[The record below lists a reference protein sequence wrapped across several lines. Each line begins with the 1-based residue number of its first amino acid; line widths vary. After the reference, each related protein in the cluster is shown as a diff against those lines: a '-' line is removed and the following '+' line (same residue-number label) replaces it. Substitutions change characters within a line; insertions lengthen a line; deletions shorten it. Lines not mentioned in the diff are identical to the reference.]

1 MEEPL
6 YRRIRRHAE
15 SRLSF
20 DLNSSPD
27 QVLQDCREYLRL
39 EDQMTYRYHRNGDN
53 GTRVA
58 QARSCV
64 IDVLIENLFGHAI
77 AAYKK
82 RFGPLPCP
90 ASVVALGGYGRAEL
104 SPFSDIDVMFLL
116 PDQVSKRNFR
126 RMQETFSENLLL
138 ILWDLKLRVGP
149 STRTVS
155 HTFEDAKKDI
165 ETKTAMLEAR
175 FITGQKTLFAGFI
188 QRYKRFYRRDHPE
201 AYIQA
206 RLDDQ
211 SSRRRKHQN
220 TVFLQEPDIK
230 SGVGGLREYQNILWM
245 AEIKLGMD
253 SMAKLHHRNYL
264 SRSEFRAYTQ
274 GYEFLLRVRNELH
287 FQSSRPTDLLNLEKQ
302 PNIAR
307 KLGYR
312 QKNISKRV
320 EAFMRDYYTHAKE
333 IYRVTQ
339 ILERRLFPERYATS
353 NRNRVSNTR
362 EAQRRKVVDGFILR
376 RNTLTHLNSS
386 IFEEEPERL
395 IRVFR
400 HCQQLDAVPDF
411 ALGCMITESL
421 PLLTKSVVHSPT
433 ANRSFRGI
441 LQTVGDVYPTLSK
454 MHELGV
460 LGRFLPEFS
469 ALTCLV
475 QHEYYHRYTADEHTL
490 NTIQELDRIFSG
502 ESQYSTVYGR
512 EIHNT
517 KSPSLL
523 YLVLLLHDIG
533 KGKMISGH
541 AEIGAE
547 MARTILARMQ
557 ISRDQIERI
566 IFLIKNHLEMWR
578 FWQRYDVEDPETG
591 EVFAEFVKDEETL
604 RLLFVHT
611 YCDSR
616 GTHSDLWNSY
626 KDGLHRRLFHTTLE
640 HLHGKISKGVDER
653 RKAIISRTRIKKAV
667 PHVSGDEITAH
678 FHQLPESY
686 FADNGVDQISYHLDI
701 IHRLLRRVNEMESFD
716 TLVPIVDWRDDL
728 NLSMTVV
735 NIATWDRPGLFYKLA
750 GAFSVAG
757 LNILSSRA
765 MSRMDSITIDSFYVC
780 EPGGGFVQDQK
791 ARDRFQASLESAL
804 KHNEDLLPVIVAQA
818 KKDERPS
825 FLRFDERLDAP
836 IPHKVDIHRDQRL
849 NRIIVEVQAT
859 DQIGLLYR
867 IAKAIYDR
875 GFNIDFAR
883 ISTELDVAVDTFHI
897 TDIDT
902 VKEDNSEDLQK
913 LEASLISLVS

>member
-15 SRLSF
+15 LRLSF
-20 DLNSSPD
+20 DLDANREK
-27 QVLQDCREYLRL
+27 VLHKCREYLRL
-39 EDQMTYRYHRNGDN
+39 EDHMIYRYHRIGDS

-58 QARSCV
+58 LARSCV
-64 IDVLIENLFGHAI
+64 IDVLIENLFRYSTAT
-77 AAYKK
+77 YKT
-82 RFGPLPCP
+82 RHGPLPCP
-90 ASVVALGGYGRAEL
+90 VSVVALGGYGRAEL
-104 SPFSDIDVMFLL
+104 SPLSDIDIMFLL
-116 PDQVSKRNFR
+116 PDDIAAGRIQQI
-126 RMQETFSENLLL
+126 QETFSENLLL
-138 ILWDLKLRVGP
+138 ILWDLKLKVGP
-149 STRTVS
+149 SIRTLS
-155 HTFEDAKKDI
+155 HTYEDAKKDI
-165 ETKTAMLEAR
+165 ETKTALLESR
-175 FITGQKTLFAGFI
+175 FVTGRKTLFAEFI
-188 QRYKRFYRRDHPE
+188 KQYKRFYRRDSPE

-211 SSRRRKHQN
+211 SARRRKHQN

-230 SGVGGLREYQNILWM
+230 NGVGGLRDYQNILWM

-253 SMAKLHHRNYL
+253 SMEKLHHRRYL
-264 SRSEFRAYTQ
+264 NKSEYRAYIA

-287 FQSSRPTDLLNLEKQ
+287 FQSTKPTNLLNLEKQ
-302 PNIAR
+302 PSIAE
-307 KLGYR
+307 KLGYQ
-312 QKNISKRV
+312 QKSVFKRV

-333 IYRVTQ
+333 IYRITH
-339 ILERRLFPERYATS
+339 ILERRLFPARQTATDRGPNGKLS
-353 NRNRVSNTR
+353 GSRKRRVF
-362 EAQRRKVVDGFILR
+362 DGFILR

-386 IFEEEPERL
+386 VFEEDPERL

-400 HCQQLDAVPDF
+400 HCQQLNATPDF
-411 ALGCMITESL
+411 TLGSLITESL
-421 PLLTKSVVHSPT
+421 PLITRSVVHSPT

-441 LQTVGDVYPTLSK
+441 LQTVGEVYPTLAK

-460 LGRFLPEFS
+460 LARFVPEFS
-469 ALTCLV
+469 DLTCLV

-490 NTIQELDRIFSG
+490 NTIRQLDRIFSG
-502 ESQYSTVYGR
+502 ESQHSPVYVH
-512 EIHNT
+512 EIHQT
-517 KSPSLL
+517 KNPSIL
-523 YLVLLLHDIG
+523 YLTLLLHDIG

-557 ISRDQIERI
+557 ISPDIMERI
-566 IFLIKNHLEMWR
+566 LFLIRNHLEMWR

-591 EVFAEFVKDEETL
+591 EAFADFVKDEETL
-604 RLLFVHT
+604 RLLFVQT

-626 KDGLHRRLFHTTLE
+626 KDGLHRRLFHITLD
-640 HLHGKISKGVDER
+640 HFRGKVAKAVDER
-653 RKAIISRTRIKKAV
+653 RKALVSRSSIREAV
-667 PHVSGDEITAH
+667 PHVSEEEITAH
-678 FHQLPESY
+678 FHQLPASY
-686 FADNGVDQISYHLDI
+686 FVDNGVEEISFHLDI
-701 IHRLLRRVNEMESFD
+701 VHRLLRRVSQEESPN

-735 NIATWDRPGLFYKLA
+735 NIATWDRPGLFYRLA

-780 EPGGGFVQDQK
+780 EPGGGCVQDQRT
-791 ARDRFQASLESAL
+791 RDRFQAGLESAL
-804 KHNEDLLPVIVAQA
+804 KHNEDLLPVILEQA
-818 KKDERPS
+818 KKAERPS
-825 FLRFDERLDAP
+825 FLKFDERLDAP
-836 IPHKVDIHRDQRL
+836 IPHRVDIHRDQRL
-849 NRIIVEVQAT
+849 NRIIVEIQAT

-867 IAKAIYDR
+867 IAKAIYDH

-897 TDIDT
+897 TGIDT
-902 VKEDNSEDLQK
+902 LKKDNSEDLGK
-913 LEASLISLVS
+913 LEASLNSLVS